1 MADTSALLAA
11 REQMAFTLGFHILLV
26 PFGVVLPFLT
36 LIANRRAIKWNDD
49 DALLLARRWSKV
61 IGVLFAVGAVTGT
74 VLSFEFG
81 LLWPGLT
88 GRFGDVF
95 GLPFAIEG
103 IAFFLEAIL
112 VALYIYS
119 WDRVGPRAHFW
130 LGAPLPFV
138 AVLGS
143 CSILAANAWM
153 NTPQGFTIDANG
165 EVTNVQVRE
174 ALITPAFW
182 YTVGHFLLAALLC
195 AGFMVASI
203 YAVGMLKGR
212 RDRYHRIGFLIGF
225 TVAAIA
231 MPLQLFMGDQ
241 IMRAVLVDQPVKFAA
256 IELIPTTSTDV
267 PEVIGGHIE
276 DGKVVGGIKI
286 PGLASFLA
294 GFNTDTEL
302 QGLDIVPVED
312 RPPATLVHWAFDVMI
327 GAATFL
333 TLVVLWFAWV
343 WWRKRDL
350 PTSKWFLRAAAT
362 CGVVSMIA
370 MEAGWVT
377 TEVGRQPWVV
387 YNVLRTEDAVTSSK
401 GVWITFPLI
410 VVIYLT
416 IAVVTVKV
424 LRRMSARWRA
434 EGAITGGPYAPA
446 GTLVLPDAE
455 PEPAH
460 AAAPEPEATSPAQGP

>member
-36 LIANRRAIKWNDD
+36 LIANRRALKGNDS

-112 VALYIYS
+112 IAIYIYS
-119 WDRVGPRAHFW
+119 WDRVGARAHFW
-130 LGAPLPFV
+130 IGAPLPFV
-138 AVLGS
+138 AVVGT
-143 CSILAANAWM
+143 CSILAANSWM
-153 NTPQGFTIDANG
+153 NTPQGFVLGPNG
-165 EVTNVQVRE
+165 EVTNVNVKE
-174 ALITPAFW
+174 AIFTPAFW
-182 YTVGHFLLAALLC
+182 YETGHFLLAAILC

-212 RDRYHRIGFLIGF
+212 RDRYHRLGFLIGF
-225 TVAAIA
+225 TVAAVA
-231 MPLQLFMGDQ
+231 MPLQLLMGDQ
-241 IMRAVLVDQPVKFAA
+241 VMRALIEDQPVKFAA
-256 IELIPTTSTDV
+256 IELIPTTSSDV
-267 PEVIGGHIE
+267 PEVIGGRLE

-286 PGLASFLA
+286 PGLASLLA
-294 GFNTDTEL
+294 GFSTDTEL
-302 QGLDIVPVED
+302 KGLDIVPVD
-312 RPPATLVHWAFDVMI
+312 DQPPTTIVHWAFDVMI
-327 GAATFL
+327 AAAMFL
-333 TLVVLWFAWV
+333 TLVVVWFAFV

-350 PTSKWFLRAAAT
+350 PQSKWFLRAAAIS
-362 CGVVSMIA
+362 GVVSLIA

-377 TEVGRQPWVV
+377 TEVGRQPWIV
-387 YNVLRTEDAVTSSK
+387 YNVMRTEEAVTNSR
-401 GVWITFPLI
+401 GVWITLPLI
-410 VVIYLT
+410 IVIYLI
-416 IAVVTVKV
+416 IAVVLVKV

-434 EGAITGGPYAPA
+434 EGVDEGGPYAPA
-446 GTLVLPDAE
+446 GPLVLPE
-455 PEPAH
+455 P
-460 AAAPEPEATSPAQGP
+460 TSPTSAP